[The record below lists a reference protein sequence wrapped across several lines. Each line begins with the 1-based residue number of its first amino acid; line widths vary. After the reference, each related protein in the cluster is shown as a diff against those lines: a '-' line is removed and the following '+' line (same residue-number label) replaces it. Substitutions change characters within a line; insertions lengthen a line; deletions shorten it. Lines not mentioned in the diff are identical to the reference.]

1 MSNISINL
9 AKFQTELAAVCAK
22 SGRDRSG
29 ITVVAVTKNRSP
41 AEINEL
47 LENGI
52 AAIGENRLQEFLAK
66 KDELGAAEK
75 HFIGRIQSNKAR
87 EIAREFDVV
96 ESVSSLKIAEILN
109 DARRDVARNVSPT
122 SQNPLP
128 IFLQVNLAREPQ
140 KDGFL
145 AEDLAAAIAEIAE
158 FENLKIVGL
167 MTIGL
172 LENENRT
179 REIFL
184 EGKKLCDEF
193 GLAKLSAGMSDDW
206 KIAVA
211 CGATE
216 LRIGRML
223 FE

>member
-1 MSNISINL
+1 MNNTSKNL
-9 AKFQTELAAVCAK
+9 ESFERELSEACQKFE
-22 SGRDRSG
+22 RDRSE

-52 AAIGENRLQEFLAK
+52 SAIGENRLQEFLGK
-66 KDELGAAEK
+66 KSELANCEK
-75 HFIGRIQSNKAR
+75 HFIGRIQSNKAA
-87 EIAREFDVV
+87 EIARNFDVV
-96 ESVSSLKIAEILN
+96 ESVASRKVAQILDDESAKMGKI
-109 DARRDVARNVSPT
+109 
-122 SQNPLP
+122 LP

-145 AEDLAAAIAEIAE
+145 AEDLAAAIAEIAK

-179 REIFL
+179 REIFT

-193 GLAKLSAGMSDDW
+193 GLAKFSAGMSDDW
-206 KIAVA
+206 KIAVE

-216 LRIGRML
+216 LRIGRRL
-223 FE
+223 FEN